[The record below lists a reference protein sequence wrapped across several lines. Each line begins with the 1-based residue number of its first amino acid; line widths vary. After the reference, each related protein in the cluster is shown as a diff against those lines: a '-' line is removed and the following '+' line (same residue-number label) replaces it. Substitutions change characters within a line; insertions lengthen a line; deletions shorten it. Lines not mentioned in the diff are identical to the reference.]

1 MHNLES
7 IFVPDLGFFLAGI
20 RLKDELPG
28 SVEPHPLNNGNFAW
42 VVCFLVCAIEIS
54 LVTDLV
60 RGPRCI
66 G

>member
-1 MHNLES
+1 MFVS
-7 IFVPDLGFFLAGI
+7 IFVPDLGFTLDGV
-20 RLKDELPG
+20 RLKDEPLG
-28 SVEPHPLNNGNFAW
+28 SAELHPLNNGKFAW